1 MTCGPPAAKSLIST
15 KRGRIYSVSLAES
28 PLSGRIYGCLTSESK
43 VWKLSPL
50 GRHRGG
56 ARMQLPPVLNAPWA
70 GGATESHGVDTYR
83 LTVIARNLHT
93 GALNKCPAGGGGIPR
108 TRDSMVD
115 KVVLRGN
122 GSTAWTG
129 TNYVY
134 EPMTIPPGPGATAPA
149 PGPHLQKQ
157 VTACTAEGQQLLD
170 KGEGIDLESLE
181 LHGATLT
188 WTDFGETRSAT
199 LG

>member
-1 MTCGPPAAKSLIST
+1 MK
-15 KRGRIYSVSLAES
+15 
-28 PLSGRIYGCLTSESK
+28 
-43 VWKLSPL
+43 
-50 GRHRGG
+50 
-56 ARMQLPPVLNAPWA
+56 LPPVLNTPWA

-134 EPMTIPPGPGATAPA
+134 EPVTVPPGPGASAPA
-149 PGPHLQKQ
+149 PGPHLQSRSLPAPR
-157 VTACTAEGQQLLD
+157 TESNWD
-170 KGEGIDLESLE
+170 KGEGIDLGSLE

-188 WTDFGETRSAT
+188 WTDFGVTRSAA
-199 LG
+199 LE